1 MTDNSSDQEDSPNIE
16 WRRVGFE
23 EQERV
28 TLKTN
33 VKQAIAYEAKKE
45 NNLNAKPIKAS
56 DLPVG
61 LKKIKNKINS
71 FDDDDDEN
79 DYQIVRDPLLDMQNN
94 NSLYAALNEDEK
106 KFLKQ
111 TETNETMRQQR
122 HTENLTA
129 MNKANDMAKK
139 AGFKG
144 LKKQTYNQS
153 WNETAITTKKT
164 AQTLKLDVNKD
175 LKKKFNKAQKSWDK
189 MSDKELLLMMGG
201 INKIK
206 EIGGVESQKALKNM
220 EMKEIVEAGKEKN
233 DDKKI
238 ARTICEKTGRKVL
251 KKKPTKENINKQNTI
266 EKKMIDNKAKNQKIV
281 QQSRE
286 R

>member
-1 MTDNSSDQEDSPNIE
+1 MTNKTSDQEDNPNIE

-33 VKQAIAYEAKKE
+33 VKQAIEYEAKKE
-45 NNLNAKPIKAS
+45 NNLNATPVKAS

-79 DYQIVRDPLLDMQNN
+79 DYQIVRDPLVDMQEN

-111 TETNETMRQQR
+111 NETNETMRQQR

-144 LKKQTYNQS
+144 LKKQTFNQS
-153 WNETAITTKKT
+153 WNETAITTHKT
-164 AQTLKLDVNKD
+164 AQTLKLDVNQD
-175 LKKKFNKAQKSWDK
+175 LKKKFNKTQKSWDK

-206 EIGGVESQKALKNM
+206 EIGGKESQKALKNM
-220 EMKEIVEAGKEKN
+220 EMKEIVEVGKDKD

-238 ARTICEKTGRKVL
+238 ARTICEKTGRKTL
-251 KKKPTKENINKQNTI
+251 KKKPSKEQTNKQNNI

-281 QQSRE
+281 QQSRD